1 MLTTLETTECN
12 ELELLNEDELLRE
25 LRLSIAMTVR
35 GVVRAARVWAELERR
50 GVALG
55 EFRSSLQRVL
65 PRVAAQIL
73 LPEAVV
79 EFMGDPR
86 RLDVFSRLDISEQ
99 RAVMDRGE
107 VDVYRRDANRAVA
120 VPIATIPLRELR
132 SVVDGATGRLRPIDQ
147 QEIIDRRGEHSN
159 EERLTRVMLP
169 ERLASRIRNE
179 AGARGLTVAEFLA
192 DMVDVVK
199 KGQAV

>member
-1 MLTTLETTECN
+1 MTTLETTECN
-12 ELELLNEDELLRE
+12 ELELLNKDELLSE

-35 GVVRAARVWAELERR
+35 GIVRAARVWAELERR

-99 RAVMDRGE
+99 RAVMKRGA
-107 VDVYRRDANRAVA
+107 VDVYRSNINRAVS
-120 VPIATIPLRELR
+120 VPLATIPLHELR
-132 SVVDGATGRLRPIDQ
+132 CVVDGATGRLRPIDQ
-147 QEIIDRRGEHSN
+147 QEIIDRRVGRSN

-169 ERLASRIRNE
+169 ERLANRLRN
-179 AGARGLTVAEFLA
+179 AAADAGLTVAEFID
-192 DMVDVVK
+192 DMVK
-199 KGQAV
+199 KGVPA